1 MSNSTRSNNSIR
13 IIGFIA
19 ALASIGTACGGA
31 PGTSETLTSPAGAS
45 GIKLESVQGPADDP
59 TTEQALETESA
70 AIPVHVDPTPTTEP
84 TPAPEPVLTPEPTP
98 ALEPVPTPEPTPA
111 PQPVPTPEPTP
122 VAEPAPAPEPT
133 PGAEPTVEPNV
144 APVIDSMRV
153 TRHGLEV
160 TVELNASDGNQDPL
174 TLSVLAVDNRTNQQ
188 FTLTEQAD
196 AHTFTFNFPYT
207 GSITLVGSVTDG
219 QEEVTQVEHIDIAT
233 LKVIN
238 MSVGYVTVAKACM
251 ANGGPDIYSA
261 TGDSSLIG
269 LETSDYRPNVYS
281 SDTVD
286 TNMTFQEP
294 GGQLFRQPHSLAF
307 EQDLGFKT
315 YFEVHG
321 QFGDIEVD
329 YTSIKTEAG
338 SFGES
343 FWSPSNSA
351 CWLKV
356 GYKTSVT
363 DA

>member
-1 MSNSTRSNNSIR
+1 MSISNRSNNTIR

-31 PGTSETLTSPAGAS
+31 PGTSETFTSPVEAS
-45 GIKLESVQGPADDP
+45 GIKLESLAGDQTPEQTLGTDSASTTAPAP
-59 TTEQALETESA
+59 QPA
-70 AIPVHVDPTPTTEP
+70 PTTEP
-84 TPAPEPVLTPEPTP
+84 TPETAPTP
-98 ALEPVPTPEPTPA
+98 ADTPA
-111 PQPVPTPEPTP
+111 PEAPHAPDDT
-122 VAEPAPAPEPT
+122 PAPAPAPT
-133 PGAEPTVEPNV
+133 PDTTAESTSGADATAEPNV

-160 TVELNASDGNQDPL
+160 TVELNASDGNNDPL
-174 TLSVLAVDNRTNQQ
+174 TLSVLAVDDRTAQQ

-196 AHTFTFNFPYT
+196 AHTFTFTFPYM

-233 LKVIN
+233 LKVVNITPGN
-238 MSVGYVTVAKACM
+238 VWVAKACM
-251 ANGGPDIYSA
+251 ANGGPDTYSA

-281 SDTVD
+281 SDTVN
-286 TNMTFQEP
+286 TTMTFQEP

-321 QFGDIEVD
+321 QFGDINVD
-329 YTSIKTEAG
+329 FISVKTEAG
-338 SFGES
+338 YFEES
-343 FWSPSNSA
+343 FVSPSNSA

-356 GYKTSVT
+356 AYKTSVT

>member
-98 ALEPVPTPEPTPA
+98 A
-111 PQPVPTPEPTP
+111 PQPV
-122 VAEPAPAPEPT
+122 PAPEPT